1 MATEQAAPSTTDEE
15 RGKAKEVLAAEYSLL
30 GALLGAT
37 WSASLSRTSI
47 FLITLSSAGIALGFA
62 AQGGIEDGPF
72 WGIALVVLPIVL
84 FLGVTTFVR
93 VVQLQRE
100 AIIYIAGLNRIRRF
114 MQDSAPA
121 AAPYFVLPRH
131 DDFAATFRS
140 PGTGMAG
147 RPPRFQLLNLIAQT
161 QGIVGVI
168 TSAVAAAFAGM
179 AAAPLGPV
187 VAIAVVSP
195 LAFVL
200 VLAALMVYWQR
211 SLRDVVSSMR
221 PLYPTP
227 PEELDAPY

>member
-1 MATEQAAPSTTDEE
+1 MAANTTPDPTDEE
-15 RGKAKEVLAAEYSLL
+15 RSKAKEVLAAEYSLL
-30 GALLGAT
+30 GGLLAAT

-62 AQGGIEDGPF
+62 AQGGIANGPF

-84 FLGVTTFVR
+84 FLGTTTFVR

-100 AIIYIAGLNRIRRF
+100 AVIYIAGLNRIRRY
-114 MQDSAPA
+114 MQDMAPA

-131 DDFAATFRS
+131 DDFAATFHS
-140 PGTGMAG
+140 PGTGMPK
-147 RPPRFQLLNLIAQT
+147 RPPRFPLLNMIAQT

-179 AAAPLGPV
+179 AAAPLGSV
-187 VAIAVVSP
+187 VALAVVAP
-195 LAFVL
+195 LAFIL
-200 VLAALMVYWQR
+200 VLAALMTYWQR
-211 SLRDVVSSMR
+211 SLRDVVRSMR

-227 PEELDAPY
+227 PEELDAPF